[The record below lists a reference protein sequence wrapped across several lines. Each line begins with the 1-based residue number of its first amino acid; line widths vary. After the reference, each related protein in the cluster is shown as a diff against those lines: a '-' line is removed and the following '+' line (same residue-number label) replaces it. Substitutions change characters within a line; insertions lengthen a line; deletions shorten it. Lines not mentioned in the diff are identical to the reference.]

1 MSLRAVLLPVFVQVA
16 LTFFLLFRMGF
27 LRVNAIRAGEAR
39 IKDIALGQ
47 SNWPEKPTQLAN
59 SYANQFQIPVLFIAL
74 AALAL
79 PLQKTDL
86 LFVIL
91 SWVFIALRLAHA
103 YVHIT
108 SNYVPHRFKIFVAGV
123 MVLMLMWAIFAM
135 RVLLG

>member
-1 MSLRAVLLPVFVQVA
+1 MSLRAVLLPVFVQVV

-27 LRVNAIRAGEAR
+27 LRVNAIRAGETR

-47 SNWPEKPTQLAN
+47 SNWPEKPTQAAN
-59 SYANQFQIPVLFIAL
+59 SYANQFQIPALFIAL
-74 AALAL
+74 VALAL

-86 LFVIL
+86 LFVVL
-91 SWVFIALRLAHA
+91 SWVFVALRLAHA

-108 SNYVPHRFKIFVAGV
+108 SNYVPHRFNIFVAGV
-123 MVLMLMWAIFAM
+123 GVLMLMWAVFAA